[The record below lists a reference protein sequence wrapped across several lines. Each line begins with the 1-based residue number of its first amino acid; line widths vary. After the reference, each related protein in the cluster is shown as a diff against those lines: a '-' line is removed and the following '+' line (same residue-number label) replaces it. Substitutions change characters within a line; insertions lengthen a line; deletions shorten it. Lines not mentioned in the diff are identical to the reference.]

1 MSVKAETE
9 QDFLDRLQMWTETLL
24 TYRARR
30 LEKKKRKQKE
40 RGAVM
45 EWVDAF
51 LWAVMVVLLLN
62 QYLLQAYQI
71 PSGSMRHTLIGGIDP
86 YSGGMST
93 SDRIFVDKVT
103 FGPELLPG
111 VGKLPGLRESRRG
124 EVIIFENPEYESPS
138 LVHEIAQRVLY
149 MVTLS
154 LVDLNRIRGGETAHQ
169 FLIKRQV
176 AEDGDRVQFRRGQ
189 LYFQPRGEAQ
199 LIPEEEFKTFTS
211 QDYGNHLLLDS
222 EYYDIRSA
230 KIKTIH
236 LERAGLP
243 VDRELADR
251 AAANWISS
259 LKKRVEDQYEINR
272 LEASIYRSLFPF
284 NESAAQADAVYERGI
299 YVPEDWLLPLGDN
312 RSDSLDGRY
321 FGPVASEEI
330 LGKALFKYWPMG
342 RIGGIR

>member
-9 QDFLDRLQMWTETLL
+9 QDFPDRLQMCTETLL

-111 VGKLPGLRESRRG
+111 VGKLPGLRESRRC

-154 LVDLNRIRGGETAHQ
+154 LVDLKRIREVALNHRVTTEQAKRRVIQRESRREAFIRHTFHANISDPLHYDLTINTGKMSNDAAVEAIMGAVMAKLGEN
-169 FLIKRQV
+169 
-176 AEDGDRVQFRRGQ
+176 
-189 LYFQPRGEAQ
+189 
-199 LIPEEEFKTFTS
+199 S
-211 QDYGNHLLLDS
+211 
-222 EYYDIRSA
+222 
-230 KIKTIH
+230 
-236 LERAGLP
+236 
-243 VDRELADR
+243 
-251 AAANWISS
+251 
-259 LKKRVEDQYEINR
+259 
-272 LEASIYRSLFPF
+272 
-284 NESAAQADAVYERGI
+284 
-299 YVPEDWLLPLGDN
+299 
-312 RSDSLDGRY
+312 
-321 FGPVASEEI
+321 
-330 LGKALFKYWPMG
+330 
-342 RIGGIR
+342 

>member
-1 MSVKAETE
+1 MNVETK
-9 QDFLDRLQMWTETLL
+9 QDIPERLQMWTESLL

-30 LEKKKRKQKE
+30 LEKKKRKQKA
-40 RGAVM
+40 RGTVM

-86 YSGGMST
+86 YTGGMSN

-111 VGKLPGLRESRRG
+111 VAKLPGFRESRRG

-138 LVHEIAQRVLY
+138 LTHEIAQRVLY

-169 FLIKRQV
+169 FLIKRQI
-176 AEDGDRVQFRRGQ
+176 AEDGDRVIFRRGE
-189 LYFQPRGEAQ
+189 LFFQPRGEAAM
-199 LIPEEEFKTFTS
+199 IPEEEFKALTN
-211 QDYGNHLLLDS
+211 QNYGNHLLLDS
-222 EYYDIRSA
+222 EYYDIRAA
-230 KIKTIH
+230 KIEAIN
-236 LERAGLP
+236 LERAGLT
-243 VDRELADR
+243 VDRDLADR
-251 AAANWISS
+251 AAANWISP
-259 LKKRVEDQYEINR
+259 LKKRVEDQYEIKR
-272 LEASIYRSLFPF
+272 LEANFYRKLYPH
-284 NESAAQADAVYERGI
+284 NESAAFADAVYERGI
-299 YVPEDWLLPLGDN
+299 YVPEGWLLPLGDN